1 MQIKTTMRYQYTI
14 SVAKRNTA
22 TTSSADK
29 DMRSWT
35 TYTLLMRTNGQ
46 PLWKQ
51 FGGFLQNLT
60 CKHHITQILPSW
72 ALVPVKQN
80 LHPCKH
86 CTQTFIVVLFV
97 VAKNW
102 TQPICFSMGNWL
114 NRLGDIHSV
123 NSYAAMNRN
132 CGYSGQPG

>member
-97 VAKNW
+97 VSPGHN
-102 TQPICFSMGNWL
+102 
-114 NRLGDIHSV
+114 SV
-123 NSYAAMNRN
+123 LPLERN
-132 CGYSGQPG
+132 KKLYYQVSLPNLPKMKILKISRS